1 MSVTTPSRL
10 QQLEDELARL
20 TAELARERASSAANR
35 GSAEMHRTHDA
46 IALASETAR
55 ADRAQEEFDALTV
68 IHDQFVSDTSFMR
81 DVLEVSSDFIKVLD
95 MDGRLLFMSA
105 GGQRVMEVDDFS
117 TIAGCPWP
125 DFWTGAGRSDV
136 EEALASARVGRSSQF
151 VGKANTAKGRP
162 RWWEVSVTPM
172 PSASGGKIR
181 ILSISRDI
189 TARMEAEEQ
198 KELLANELQHRVQNL
213 LSVAAAITQQT
224 LRGSNEVNEASAKIA
239 NRLGALSTA
248 HRLLSKGSSL
258 STRLVDVVAEALK
271 PYDEAGRRIVVSGED
286 HPLGRNAAI
295 ALTLTINELC
305 TNAIK
310 YGALSNS
317 DGHISLDWESDGE
330 LLRLTWREAGGP
342 PVSPATRTGFGS
354 RVIRSNIESAMGGK
368 IVTNFKP
375 EGLLQILEMPLS
387 ALRE

>member
-1 MSVTTPSRL
+1 L
-10 QQLEDELARL
+10 
-20 TAELARERASSAANR
+20 
-35 GSAEMHRTHDA
+35 
-46 IALASETAR
+46 ETAR
-55 ADRAQEEFDALTV
+55 ADRAQDEFDALTV
-68 IHDQFVSDTSFMR
+68 IHDQLVSDTGFMTG
-81 DVLEVSSDFIKVLD
+81 VLEVSSDCIKVLD

-151 VGKANTAKGRP
+151 VGKADTAKGSP

-172 PSASGGKIR
+172 PSASGGQTR

-189 TARMEAEEQ
+189 TARVEAEEQ
-198 KELLANELQHRVQNL
+198 KEILAGELQHRVQNL

-224 LRGSNEVNEASAKIA
+224 LRGSNEVNEASEKIA

-248 HRLLSKGSSL
+248 HRLLSKEGSL

-271 PYDEAGRRIVVSGED
+271 PYDEGCRRIVVSGED

-342 PVSPATRTGFGS
+342 PVSPPTRTGFGS

-368 IVTNFKP
+368 IVANFKP

-387 ALRE
+387 GLRQ